1 METYGLE
8 QLGIISPSAVYRN
21 LSPAILV
28 EKALARG
35 EGKLNSTGALCV
47 NTGKYTGRS
56 PNDKFI
62 VDSAG
67 VHDEI
72 AWGKVNVPTT
82 QEVFDALYEKMVA
95 YLQNRE
101 IFIFDGFAGAD
112 PKYTK
117 AFRVINELASQN
129 LFIHQLLLRPTE
141 EALANYKPDFTI
153 ICAPGF
159 KCIPER
165 DHVNSEAAIMIDYE
179 KKMVLI
185 AGSQYAGEIKKS
197 VFSVMN
203 YLMPKEGVFPMHCS
217 ANIGEAGDSAIF
229 FGLSGT
235 GKTTLS
241 ADPNRK
247 LIGDD
252 EHGWADDSVFNFEG
266 GCYAKCIDLTEEREP
281 EIFRAIKF
289 GALVENVI
297 MDEETRVP
305 DYSDGSLTENTRV
318 GYPVDYIPNAA
329 IPGIGGTPKTVIFLT
344 ADAYGVMPPISKLNE
359 KQAMYYFVSG
369 FTSKLAGTERGITSP
384 VPTFSTCFGAPFMP
398 LDPSVYAG
406 MLAEE
411 GGQVRRQR
419 LSGQHRLVRQQR
431 QAHESEVHPRYG
443 HRRPQRRA
451 GKSGVRHR
459 PLLRRSS
466 AYLLPRCARRAD
478 DPRQAVGG
486 RHRRLRGQGQ
496 GAGQVLCGEL
506 QEVHPYACRCGGS
519 RPQGRVKLA
528 ELYGAPHL
536 RRPISMRR
544 WTHEAI
550 SDVRIPAGGPPA
562 GTGGRDLGFLY
573 LFEPGTGIRHR

>member
-384 VPTFSTCFGAPFMP
+384 VPTFSTCFGAPFLP
-398 LDPSVYAG
+398 LDPSIYAQMLSEKVSKCGANVYLVNTG
-406 MLAEE
+406 WNGTGKRTKLA
-411 GGQVRRQR
+411 
-419 LSGQHRLVRQQR
+419 
-431 QAHESEVHPRYG
+431 YT
-443 HRRPQRRA
+443 RA
-451 GKSGVRHR
+451 MVTAA
-459 PLLRRSS
+459 LN
-466 AYLLPRCARRAD
+466 
-478 DPRQAVGG
+478 
-486 RHRRLRGQGQ
+486 
-496 GAGQVLCGEL
+496 GEL
-506 QEVHPYACRCGGS
+506 EKGEFVTDPYFGVSVPTACTGVPS
-519 RPQGRVKLA
+519 ELLIPENTWEDKEAYAATAKKLA
-528 ELYGAPHL
+528 ASFVENFKKY
-536 RRPISMRR
+536 
-544 WTHEAI
+544 THMSAEVVA
-550 SDVRIPAGGPPA
+550 AGPKA
-562 GTGGRDLGFLY
+562 D
-573 LFEPGTGIRHR
+573 